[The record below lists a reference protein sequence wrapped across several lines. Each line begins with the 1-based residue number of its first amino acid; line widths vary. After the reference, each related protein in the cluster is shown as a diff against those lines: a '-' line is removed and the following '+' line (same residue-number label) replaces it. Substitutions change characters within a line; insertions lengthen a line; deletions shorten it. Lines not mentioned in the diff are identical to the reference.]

1 MSKDIHKKK
10 HLSSFQLIILGFAS
24 VILLGAIILMLPVSS
39 AEGVITPFNQTLF
52 TSTSAVCVTG
62 LAVLDTGS
70 YWSVFGQVVILLL
83 IQIGGLGVVTVAV
96 SVFMLS
102 GRKISLMQRSTMQNA
117 ISAHKVGGIVR
128 LTKFILKGTLFIEMA
143 GALALLPVFYHD
155 FGRKG
160 IWMAVFHSISAFC
173 NAGFDILG
181 NNSMVPYVGNVWIN
195 LVICGLIIAGGL
207 GFVVWIDLRLSLI
220 HYREHFKYFKMKRY
234 LESLSL
240 HTKIALISTFVLIF
254 GGMTV
259 IFILEFQN
267 PLTLKSLPFSQKILA
282 SFFQS
287 VTLRTA
293 GFATV
298 DMASLHQAT
307 KFFMSIIM
315 FIGGSPAGTAGGV
328 KTVTFVIGL
337 LYVRALM
344 RGDENIH
351 VFKRTID
358 DQIVKRALTIMLISF
373 AIALTGLFILSISEQ
388 ADFIDLLFE
397 VFSAFATVGLTAGLT
412 PTLTFVGK
420 IVIIILMYIGRIGPI
435 TMVLIFVRKYNAKKG
450 KDVNYIKEHILIG

>member
-102 GRKISLMQRSTMQNA
+102 DRKISLMQRSTMQNA

-397 VFSAFATVGLTAGLT
+397 VFSAFATVGLTAGIT

>member
-1 MSKDIHKKK
+1 M
-10 HLSSFQLIILGFAS
+10 
-24 VILLGAIILMLPVSS
+24 
-39 AEGVITPFNQTLF
+39 
-52 TSTSAVCVTG
+52 
-62 LAVLDTGS
+62 
-70 YWSVFGQVVILLL
+70 
-83 IQIGGLGVVTVAV
+83 
-96 SVFMLS
+96 
-102 GRKISLMQRSTMQNA
+102 
-117 ISAHKVGGIVR
+117 
-128 LTKFILKGTLFIEMA
+128 
-143 GALALLPVFYHD
+143 
-155 FGRKG
+155 
-160 IWMAVFHSISAFC
+160 FHAISAFC

-181 NNSMVPYVGNVWIN
+181 NNSLVPYVGNVWIN

-240 HTKIALISTFVLIF
+240 HTKIVLISSFVLIF
-254 GGMTV
+254 GGMIV
-259 IFILEFQN
+259 IFLLEFQN
-267 PLTLKSLPFSQKILA
+267 PLTLKPLPFSQKILA

-298 DMASLHQAT
+298 DMASLNQAT
-307 KFFMSIIM
+307 KFFMSIVM

-337 LYVRALM
+337 LYVRSLI

-373 AIALTGLFILSISEQ
+373 SIALTGLFVLSISES

-450 KDVNYIKEHILIG
+450 KDVNYITEHILIG

>member
-1 MSKDIHKKK
+1 MSKIIRKK
-10 HLSSFQLIILGFAS
+10 HLTSFQLIILGFAG
-24 VILLGAIILMLPVSS
+24 VILLGTILLMFPIATLENVP
-39 AEGVITPFNQTLF
+39 TPFSEALF
-52 TSTSAVCVTG
+52 TATSAVCVTG
-62 LAVLDTGS
+62 LVVKDTGS
-70 YWSVFGQVVILLL
+70 YWSVFGQTVILVL
-83 IQIGGLGVVTVAV
+83 ILIGGLGVVTVAAAV
-96 SVFMLS
+96 SILS
-102 GRKISLMQRSTMQNA
+102 GKRISLMQRSTIQDA
-117 ISAHKVGGIVR
+117 ISAPKVGGIVR
-128 LTKFILKGTLFIEMA
+128 LTRFILKGTLLIETV
-143 GALALLPVFYHD
+143 GAMLLLPVFLSDY
-155 FGRKG
+155 GLKG
-160 IWMAVFHSISAFC
+160 VWMAVFHSVSAFC

-220 HYREHFKYFKMKRY
+220 HYREHFKYFKIKRY

-397 VFSAFATVGLTAGLT
+397 VFSAFATVGLTAGIT

>member
-1 MSKDIHKKK
+1 MPEKMCKKK
-10 HLSSFQLIILGFAS
+10 HLTSFQLIILGFAG
-24 VILLGAIILMLPVSS
+24 VILLGSILLMLPVSS
-39 AEGVITPFNQTLF
+39 LDKVPTPFHEALF
-52 TSTSAVCVTG
+52 TATSAVCVTG
-62 LAVLDTGS
+62 LVVKDSGS
-70 YWSVFGQVVILLL
+70 YWSVFGQTVILAL
-83 IQIGGLGVVTVAV
+83 IQIGGLGVVTVAAAV
-96 SVFMLS
+96 SLLS
-102 GRKISLMQRSTMQNA
+102 GKKISLMQRSTMQDA
-117 ISAHKVGGIVR
+117 ISAPKVGGIVR
-128 LTKFILKGTLFIEMA
+128 LTRFILKGTLLIETV
-143 GALALLPVFYHD
+143 GAMLLLPVFLSDY
-155 FGRKG
+155 GLKG
-160 IWMAVFHSISAFC
+160 VWMAVFHSVSAFC

>member
-1 MSKDIHKKK
+1 
-10 HLSSFQLIILGFAS
+10 
-24 VILLGAIILMLPVSS
+24 
-39 AEGVITPFNQTLF
+39 
-52 TSTSAVCVTG
+52 
-62 LAVLDTGS
+62 
-70 YWSVFGQVVILLL
+70 
-83 IQIGGLGVVTVAV
+83 
-96 SVFMLS
+96 
-102 GRKISLMQRSTMQNA
+102 
-117 ISAHKVGGIVR
+117 
-128 LTKFILKGTLFIEMA
+128 
-143 GALALLPVFYHD
+143 
-155 FGRKG
+155 
-160 IWMAVFHSISAFC
+160 
-173 NAGFDILG
+173 
-181 NNSMVPYVGNVWIN
+181 
-195 LVICGLIIAGGL
+195 
-207 GFVVWIDLRLSLI
+207 
-220 HYREHFKYFKMKRY
+220 
-234 LESLSL
+234 
-240 HTKIALISTFVLIF
+240 
-254 GGMTV
+254 MTV

-358 DQIVKRALTIMLISF
+358 VHIVIRAFTIKLIIF
-373 AIALTGLFILSISEQ
+373 AFALTGLFILSISEQ

-397 VFSAFATVGLTAGLT
+397 VFSAFATVGLTAGIT

>member
-1 MSKDIHKKK
+1 M
-10 HLSSFQLIILGFAS
+10 
-24 VILLGAIILMLPVSS
+24 
-39 AEGVITPFNQTLF
+39 
-52 TSTSAVCVTG
+52 
-62 LAVLDTGS
+62 
-70 YWSVFGQVVILLL
+70 
-83 IQIGGLGVVTVAV
+83 
-96 SVFMLS
+96 
-102 GRKISLMQRSTMQNA
+102 
-117 ISAHKVGGIVR
+117 
-128 LTKFILKGTLFIEMA
+128 
-143 GALALLPVFYHD
+143 
-155 FGRKG
+155 
-160 IWMAVFHSISAFC
+160 
-173 NAGFDILG
+173 
-181 NNSMVPYVGNVWIN
+181 
-195 LVICGLIIAGGL
+195 
-207 GFVVWIDLRLSLI
+207 WIDLRLSLI
-220 HYREHFKYFKMKRY
+220 HYREHFKYFKIKRY

-397 VFSAFATVGLTAGLT
+397 VFSAFATVGLTAGIT

>member
-1 MSKDIHKKK
+1 MNVHIR
-10 HLSSFQLIILGFAS
+10 FEA
-24 VILLGAIILMLPVSS
+24 
-39 AEGVITPFNQTLF
+39 
-52 TSTSAVCVTG
+52 
-62 LAVLDTGS
+62 
-70 YWSVFGQVVILLL
+70 WLL
-83 IQIGGLGVVTVAV
+83 IL
-96 SVFMLS
+96 SFLS
-102 GRKISLMQRSTMQNA
+102 GCWL
-117 ISAHKVGGIVR
+117 
-128 LTKFILKGTLFIEMA
+128 
-143 GALALLPVFYHD
+143 
-155 FGRKG
+155 
-160 IWMAVFHSISAFC
+160 MAVYDVLRLLRLAFPHGTFLTG
-173 NAGFDILG
+173 AEDLLYWLYASLLTFSLLYTQ
-181 NNSMVPYVGNVWIN
+181 NSGLVRAYV
-195 LVICGLIIAGGL
+195 IAGVFAGMVL
-207 GFVVWIDLRLSLI
+207 YNNFISRILFKLLKKLI
-220 HYREHFKYFKMKRY
+220 KYFKMKRY

-240 HTKIALISTFVLIF
+240 HTKIALISSFVLIF

-337 LYVRALM
+337 LYVRALI

-397 VFSAFATVGLTAGLT
+397 VFSAFATVGLTAGIT